1 MNVLGGLGL
10 PIDWD
15 QIRIAYEETPEKLDD
30 MAKRFGVARSSIC
43 LRMRT
48 DGWMRRKR
56 LVVVDARML
65 IRRMYR
71 LIERV
76 LVRMEK
82 AEEPM
87 TEKDAAVLNR
97 MAATLER
104 LMEIEARTPQ
114 PPTRGAKE
122 TAEMQQIRKTIA
134 RRLEQ
139 LGDF

>member
-1 MNVLGGLGL
+1 M
-10 PIDWD
+10 PADWNE
-15 QIRIAYEETPEKLDD
+15 IRIAYEETSETLDA
-30 MAKRFGVARSSIC
+30 MAKRFGVARSSISQHV
-43 LRMRT
+43 RD
-48 DGWMRRKR
+48 DGWLRRNKTI
-56 LVVVDARML
+56 VVDARAL

-71 LIERV
+71 LVERV

-87 TEKDAAVLNR
+87 NEKDAGVLNR
-97 MAATLER
+97 MAATLDR
-104 LMEIEARTPQ
+104 LMEIEARSPE
-114 PPTRGAKE
+114 PPKRGVVKE